1 MRKSEGAATSLERYA
16 VTAVRSGNG
25 FPALSTADSEKLL
38 SNLAHLDF
46 FGAFGDA
53 IAAVMPID
61 VFERHVSRVADAA
74 AGLHRPVRRVVR
86 EPVGAVVAHR
96 HEVAYRSDPKGLAE
110 KTPERA
116 IWRA

>member
-74 AGLHRPVRRVVR
+74 AGLHRPVGGVAR
-86 EPVGAVVAHR
+86 EPVRSVVAH
-96 HEVAYRSDPKGLAE
+96 
-110 KTPERA
+110 
-116 IWRA
+116 